1 MISKTLID
9 WLIALV
15 FGVALGCAV
24 FFNL

>member
-1 MISKTLID
+1 MKTLID